1 MRMTV
6 KDIRDMFGE
15 FDDDDEVVFGI
26 DEDTCEE
33 LKDGYRYEPS
43 LGYPY
48 RAQDGSLV
56 CMIGSSYSR

>member
-15 FDDDDEVVFGI
+15 FDDDDEVSFCI
-26 DEDTCEE
+26 DEGICEE
-33 LKDGYRYEPS
+33 LKDSYRYKPG

-48 RAQDGSLV
+48 KAQDGSLV
-56 CMIGSSYSR
+56 CDIYCAYSR